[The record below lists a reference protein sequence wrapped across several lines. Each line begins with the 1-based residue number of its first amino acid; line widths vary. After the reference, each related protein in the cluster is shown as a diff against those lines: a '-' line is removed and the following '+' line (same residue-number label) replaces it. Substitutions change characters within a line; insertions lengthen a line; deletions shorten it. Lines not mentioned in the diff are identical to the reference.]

1 MAIPNCI
8 IGRSRS
14 LALTT
19 VEQEIVKNIAGSN
32 SVVEVSS
39 LFLSNIHA
47 SAAGN
52 ATVKIFYGEIHTDV
66 DLQDPENPV
75 YTYTDITYNI
85 TSDAQEIANK
95 VTLNILKDNDP
106 IYLQEGASLRV
117 VAAAA
122 DTLTATV
129 SYKIYS

>member
-1 MAIPNCI
+1 M
-8 IGRSRS
+8 
-14 LALTT
+14 
-19 VEQEIVKNIAGSN
+19 
-32 SVVEVSS
+32 
-39 LFLSNIHA
+39 
-47 SAAGN
+47 
-52 ATVKIFYGEIHTDV
+52 
-66 DLQDPENPV
+66 